1 MAIDATA
8 AALRRFDGTT
18 IMLTN
23 GMEQGLAMR
32 GDET

>member
-8 AALRRFDGTT
+8 AALRHFDGTT
-18 IMLTN
+18 IMLTKL
-23 GMEQGLAMR
+23 EQGLAMR